1 MLSWLPADTT
11 VLYRKSNGTTPD
23 VGSDIRGV
31 GGGERNYSKM
41 LEFYV
46 QVFMRWEKLC
56 QASYLVR
63 AQVLFCIGIGNDY

>member
-31 GGGERNYSKM
+31 GGGG
-41 LEFYV
+41 
-46 QVFMRWEKLC
+46 
-56 QASYLVR
+56 
-63 AQVLFCIGIGNDY
+63 AQL